1 MALPADTA
9 GSIINLALFISG
21 VYGASQPPSAFDANT
36 GLTLCN
42 YMLDGWSAGGWMM
55 YHTVESIY
63 QSTGAASYTIGVG
76 GNFNTPRPNQ
86 LENGCFA
93 RQTVVGSPL
102 YNIDYP
108 LEVMNAREDY
118 AAISI
123 KNLGSFPLYVFFD
136 GNYSSSKLGNVFI
149 WPIPSNLYEIHLLV
163 REQLTQFTSL
173 AQTVNFPPGYREA
186 LLYNLAARLRLA
198 YRKGPDPALDNMAKS
213 SLSTVM
219 VSNTQIPRMKIPQP
233 LIQSGVYNVYSD
245 NN

>member
-9 GSIINLALFISG
+9 GSIMNLALFIAG
-21 VYGASQPPSAFDANT
+21 VYGAGQTPSAFDANT
-36 GLTLCN
+36 ALTLCN
-42 YMLDGWSAGGWMM
+42 FMLDGWNAGGWMM
-55 YHTVESIY
+55 YQTIESIY
-63 QSTGAASYTIGVG
+63 QSTGATSYTIGTG

-136 GNYSSSKLGNVFI
+136 GNYNASQLGNVYV
-149 WPIPSNLYEIHLLV
+149 WPIPSTLYEIHLLV
-163 REQLTQFTSL
+163 RSQLTQFTSL
-173 AQTVNFPPGYREA
+173 AQKVNFPPGYREA
-186 LLYNLAARLRLA
+186 LLYNVADRLRTA
-198 YRKGPDPALDNMAKS
+198 YRKGPDPKLEALAKS
-213 SLSTVM
+213 SLNTVI
-219 VSNTQIPRMKIPQP
+219 VSNTQIPRLKIPQP